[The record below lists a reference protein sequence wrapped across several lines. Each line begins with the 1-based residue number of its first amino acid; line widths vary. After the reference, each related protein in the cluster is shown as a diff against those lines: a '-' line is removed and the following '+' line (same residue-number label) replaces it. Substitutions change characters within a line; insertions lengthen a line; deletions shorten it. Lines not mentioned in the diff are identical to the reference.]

1 MEEEIYTKKD
11 VVASLEYGERMPM
24 LGVVCGWM
32 LVILGIFLG
41 ILPFCGA
48 LSLEADEVEDMMIAV
63 FIALPFSIACGC
75 YLLIWYYRW
84 NRKVDLWLQDAVHL
98 EAKCEEMSR
107 SRIGRSGTGY
117 KILVRFRYDG
127 KRRTVYSGRRRKG
140 KLMTEGGFGGIYYY
154 YAGRVVD
161 ILYSP
166 KYDQV
171 MLLRL
176 PERRKRRKN
185 KKEKQKGEKKSKKQ
199 DNAS

>member
-41 ILPFCGA
+41 VLPFCGA

-63 FIALPFSIACGC
+63 VILVPFFISCGC
-75 YLLIWYYRW
+75 YFLFWHYRW
-84 NRKVDLWLQDAVHL
+84 NRNVDLWLQDAVHL
-98 EAKCEEMSR
+98 EAKCVEMS
-107 SRIGRSGTGY
+107 SWKELYAHEGY

-140 KLMTEGGFGGIYYY
+140 KLMTEGGFGGIYHY

-185 KKEKQKGEKKSKKQ
+185 KKTKN
-199 DNAS
+199 DP